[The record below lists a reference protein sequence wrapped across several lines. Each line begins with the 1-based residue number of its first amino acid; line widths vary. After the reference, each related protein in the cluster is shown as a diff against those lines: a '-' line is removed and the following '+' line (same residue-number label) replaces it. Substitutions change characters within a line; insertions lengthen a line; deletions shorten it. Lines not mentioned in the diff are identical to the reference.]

1 MKNFTEGSI
10 ITFFQSSITTSK
22 KQITLLCFLIILS
35 IPQWLN
41 AQTNFWQDVKNEP
54 ITLTTRLIIPQ
65 KYRVVKLDISNLK
78 GMLQLSP
85 MEFTSAAQ
93 NLSLMLELPMP
104 NGKMQTFSVFESPIM
119 ELELANKFPEIK
131 TFAGYCVDNK
141 AVSVRFDITP
151 AGFHAM
157 VFSPDGIY
165 FIDPYSQGITDY
177 YISYFKKDFLTTKNF
192 TCGVKTDGISTGDST
207 QIIDK
212 KNTPKSVNIT
222 PITNLQLGDKKL
234 RTYRLA
240 LAATGEYTAFHGGTV
255 AGALAAQV
263 TTMNRINGLFI
274 KDFSVR
280 MNIIA
285 NNNLIIYTDA
295 ATDPYTNEDGGAML
309 GQNQTT
315 LTSVIGSANYDIGH
329 VFSTG
334 GGGVA
339 GLQTVCSSGKAYGV
353 TGLGSPV
360 GDAFDIDYVAHEI
373 GHQFGGNHTF
383 NNSCGGNRSSSTA
396 WEPGSGT
403 TIMGYAGICP
413 PDIQYNSDA
422 YFHNGSLLE
431 MYSFITGSGNTCA
444 VSTTPVNAAPIISSY
459 SASQTIPKGTP
470 FFLSSIATDTDG
482 NASLTYAWEQMDKEI
497 STQKPVN
504 TSKGGPN
511 FRSLSPS
518 VSGIRYFPKLS
529 DLAMNKDT
537 TWEVLP
543 MVGRILNFRLVV
555 RDNSPVAGFNDRA
568 DVIITVDSTSGPLA
582 ITLPTATGISWR
594 AFSSQN
600 VTWDVANT
608 TASPV
613 SCANVDILLS
623 TDGGLTYPTILASGI
638 PNSGKASI
646 TVPNTLTAT
655 ARLMVRGTGKIF
667 FDISNNNF
675 SIICS
680 ALAGSNSPR
689 CIGSTLNLTADGG
702 ISYLWSGSN
711 SYTSTLQNPSINAVT
726 NSYAGTYTLK
736 ITNGTCTATATTVVA
751 TNTVLAQ
758 PLAFTVSSVNV
769 CQGFNSV
776 GYTIPAVVGAT
787 SYTWTYSGTGATF
800 TGTSN
805 SATINFSGIATS
817 GNLAVTANNI
827 CGSSIARTL
836 AINVLP
842 IPTNPTT
849 FQSGSWQTLST
860 WQCGIIPS
868 ITTDAYIGIG
878 HIITIDGIIVQIK
891 RLFYGGG
898 SVQMLNNGFLKLGN

>member
-1 MKNFTEGSI
+1 
-10 ITFFQSSITTSK
+10 
-22 KQITLLCFLIILS
+22 
-35 IPQWLN
+35 
-41 AQTNFWQDVKNEP
+41 
-54 ITLTTRLIIPQ
+54 
-65 KYRVVKLDISNLK
+65 
-78 GMLQLSP
+78 ML
-85 MEFTSAAQ
+85 
-93 NLSLMLELPMP
+93 
-104 NGKMQTFSVFESPIM
+104 
-119 ELELANKFPEIK
+119 
-131 TFAGYCVDNK
+131 
-141 AVSVRFDITP
+141 
-151 AGFHAM
+151 
-157 VFSPDGIY
+157 
-165 FIDPYSQGITDY
+165 
-177 YISYFKKDFLTTKNF
+177 
-192 TCGVKTDGISTGDST
+192 
-207 QIIDK
+207 
-212 KNTPKSVNIT
+212 
-222 PITNLQLGDKKL
+222 
-234 RTYRLA
+234 
-240 LAATGEYTAFHGGTV
+240 
-255 AGALAAQV
+255 
-263 TTMNRINGLFI
+263 
-274 KDFSVR
+274 
-280 MNIIA
+280 
-285 NNNLIIYTDA
+285 
-295 ATDPYTNEDGGAML
+295 
-309 GQNQTT
+309 
-315 LTSVIGSANYDIGH
+315 
-329 VFSTG
+329 
-334 GGGVA
+334 
-339 GLQTVCSSGKAYGV
+339 
-353 TGLGSPV
+353 
-360 GDAFDIDYVAHEI
+360 
-373 GHQFGGNHTF
+373 
-383 NNSCGGNRSSSTA
+383 
-396 WEPGSGT
+396 SGT
-403 TIMGYAGICP
+403 
-413 PDIQYNSDA
+413 
-422 YFHNGSLLE
+422 
-431 MYSFITGSGNTCA
+431 
-444 VSTTPVNAAPIISSY
+444 
-459 SASQTIPKGTP
+459 
-470 FFLSSIATDTDG
+470 ATDTDG
-482 NASLTYAWEQMDKEI
+482 NASLTYGWEQMYKEI
-497 STQKPVN
+497 STQKPVS

-518 VSGIRYFPKLS
+518 LSGTRYFPNLS

-543 MVGRILNFRLVV
+543 TVGRILNFRLVV

-613 SCANVDILLS
+613 NCANVDILLS

-638 PNSGKASI
+638 PNSGTASI

-675 SIICS
+675 SIVCS

-702 ISYLWSGSN
+702 ISYLWSGPN

-736 ITNGTCTATATTVVA
+736 ITNGTCMATATTVVA

-805 SATINFSGIATS
+805 SVTINFSGISTS

-842 IPTNPTT
+842 VPTNPTT